1 MKINYEYKEFPKPQ
15 AGTPMTIVWRDMVNH
30 QNYEFKRLT
39 EAIKEAVEKEFNMDV
54 IKDSKDDTD
63 SV

>member
-15 AGTPMTIVWRDMVNH
+15 AGTPMTVVWRDMLNH

-39 EAIKEAVEKEFNMDV
+39 EAIKETLEKEFNAEVLGDKENV
-54 IKDSKDDTD
+54 KEDI
-63 SV
+63 